1 MAMFCYSSGATCLVP
16 FPSVTSCML
25 LIMLRGIVDHRW
37 RGAMWRRLLRW
48 RGVARRLQLFRQ
60 WRGAVL
66 RRLLQWR
73 GVARRLRV
81 PRQWRG
87 AMLRRLLRWRGVAR
101 RLRVPRQWLP
111 RH

>member
-1 MAMFCYSSGATCLVP
+1 MFCYSSSATCLVP
-16 FPSVTSCML
+16 FPSVTRCML
-25 LIMLRGIVDHRW
+25 LIVLRGIVEHRW
-37 RGAMWRRLLRW
+37 RGTMWRRLLQW

-81 PRQWRG
+81 PRQ
-87 AMLRRLLRWRGVAR
+87 LLP
-101 RLRVPRQWLP
+101 L
-111 RH
+111 H